1 MMIARLQD
9 QLLDED
15 GPVPPMS
22 VCGRKEKVYLQIR
35 AIAVEYKWLEDQYR
49 KLSKRTRRDLNGPY
63 ASERI
68 FAAAILGGSS
78 TTLQIAGLKP
88 SQALYGKNVPK
99 SAYPGLMAVCT
110 VWFAPFTKIL
120 HDVLKDTNYNE
131 DQYRTFFRKIGE
143 EVIQLDRIHGVMYR
157 LIEEN
162 QSGMEAS
169 ENCDSLWIRAY
180 YFITQHRSIDHAVL
194 IARAGDKRAASK
206 AYRIPTGIRIR
217 KDHELSYVD
226 MVWFSGGRRGSLKL
240 KSPNATFADDDQDCN
255 ELALTLEKMSLQ
267 TVSEEQHVQ
276 EMSMTLTL
284 YTQAKKAT
292 SSTKEPASSSSA
304 DFSNATTKPTDP
316 ISTKTANIQPTSAQ
330 IDASPYAH
338 MSEKQGEH
346 NESQGAKRMRIY
358 NERWTSLGPKD
369 TGYPYPSP
377 DYTQRGFLN
386 VGNINCAEDIC
397 KSWNVPT
404 RIIVNTKAFFLDGF
418 DIIYNIE
425 PEDDDYP
432 EGDQVFSIPSVNDFD
447 VVKKLIRHIKLKEM
461 SRWHPDRLNKRTGSK
476 TGVDVAKGV
485 EKGVVEIR
493 TALQELLEELDL
505 AVQYVDEVK
514 RMGQREEEREPAEE
528 GKDESEPE

>member
-1 MMIARLQD
+1 MIARLQD

-22 VCGRKEKVYLQIR
+22 VCGRKEKAYLQIR
-35 AIAVEYKWLEDQYR
+35 AIAIEYKWLENQYR

-68 FAAAILGGSS
+68 FAATILGASS
-78 TTLQIAGLKP
+78 TTLQIAGLES
-88 SQALYGKNVPK
+88 SQVLYGQDVPK
-99 SAYPGLMAVCT
+99 STYPGLMAVCT
-110 VWFAPFTKIL
+110 VWFAPLTKIL
-120 HDVLKDTNYNE
+120 RDILKNTNYNE

-162 QSGMEAS
+162 QSGVEAS

-194 IARAGDKRAASK
+194 IARAEDKRAAGK
-206 AYRIPTGIRIR
+206 AYRIPTGIR

-226 MVWFSGGRRGSLKL
+226 MMWFSGSRRGSLKL
-240 KSPNATFADDDQDCN
+240 KGPNATFADDDQDCN
-255 ELALTLEKMSLQ
+255 NLALELEKMSLQ
-267 TVSEEQHVQ
+267 TVPEKQHVQ
-276 EMSMTLTL
+276 DISMALTL
-284 YTQAKKAT
+284 YTQGKKVT
-292 SSTKEPASSSSA
+292 SSTKKPASSSYPDS
-304 DFSNATTKPTDP
+304 SNATTKPTDP
-316 ISTKTANIQPTSAQ
+316 LSTKTANIQPTSAQ
-330 IDASPYAH
+330 IDASPSVS
-338 MSEKQGEH
+338 MSEKQGERS
-346 NESQGAKRMRIY
+346 ESQGAERMRIY
-358 NERWTSLGPKD
+358 NERWNSLGPKD

-377 DYTQRGFLN
+377 NYTQRGFLN
-386 VGNINCAEDIC
+386 VDDIDCAEDIC

-404 RIIVNTKAFFLDGF
+404 RIIVNTKTFFLGGF
-418 DIIYNIE
+418 DIIYNID
-425 PEDDDYP
+425 PEDDNYP
-432 EGDQVFSIPSVNDFD
+432 EGDQLFSIPSVNDFD

-461 SRWHPDRLNKRTGSK
+461 SRWHPDRLNKRTGGK

-493 TALQELLEELDL
+493 TALQELLEELNL
-505 AVQYVDEVK
+505 AVQYVEEVK